1 LGQPSP
7 VFIPQLVED
16 VSNIAVVTAFCADFA
31 ILPLKWLAGHS
42 ADAAELTFCV
52 GGTLASWR

>member
-7 VFIPQLVED
+7 VFIPPFVED

-42 ADAAELTFCV
+42 ADAAELTFCA
-52 GGTLASWR
+52 GGRLA